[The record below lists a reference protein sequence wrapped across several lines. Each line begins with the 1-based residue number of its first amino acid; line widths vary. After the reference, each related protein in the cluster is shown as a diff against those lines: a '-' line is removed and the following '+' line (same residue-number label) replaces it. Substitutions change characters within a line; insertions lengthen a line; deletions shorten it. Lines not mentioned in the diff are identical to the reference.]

1 MRKKAIY
8 KTLLT
13 MAAVVSLA
21 GCGGGEKQQE
31 TESTVA
37 QADNLPVNESG
48 EPDPLGV
55 YKEPI
60 ELKIAQVVNPSDSFP
75 EGQSATDNAFF
86 DYFKENLNIDVEVLW
101 QSGSGDDYNEKLNL
115 SISSGE
121 LPDIISV
128 TASQLDML
136 LKADM
141 IEDLTPYYEQYASE
155 TMKSA
160 IDSTGGIAMEAVT
173 FDGKM
178 MALPNV
184 RSLKDGYDLLWI
196 RQDRLDEL
204 NLEVPKTIEEIRE
217 VAKAFIDNQ
226 MGGPETIGLLG
237 PSSNNLLY
245 ATFQQSS
252 GTMCGLDGIFQGKGA
267 LPGYWVKDESGNVV
281 YGSLTQETKD
291 TLQVLSEMYKEGTL
305 DPELG
310 TRKDADEA
318 WKSGQAGMFFGPWW
332 VGYNL
337 ADAIALDP
345 EAEWLAYPYPLTDEG
360 KWEPH
365 MQNPS
370 DSYYV
375 VRKGY
380 EHPEALIMI
389 NNQLL
394 VPEVSNTL
402 ENTGILAGYIPGRL
416 VINFAKLEESDAQ
429 ILNKYLET
437 GTVPE
442 YELAEHTRIEADIN
456 SVKEI
461 KQEPYDDLGIE
472 TWNVSAEGN
481 FGRIYST
488 LVGVGAIDEGYEIGC
503 EEGYSVFYGQTDSM
517 QKKWSNLKKI
527 EDETFLKIILGTVPI
542 EEFDTFV
549 ENWYAQGGTEITQEV
564 TEAISK

>member
-204 NLEVPKTIEEIRE
+204 NLEDSK
-217 VAKAFIDNQ
+217 DN
-226 MGGPETIGLLG
+226 
-237 PSSNNLLY
+237 
-245 ATFQQSS
+245 
-252 GTMCGLDGIFQGKGA
+252 
-267 LPGYWVKDESGNVV
+267 
-281 YGSLTQETKD
+281 
-291 TLQVLSEMYKEGTL
+291 
-305 DPELG
+305 
-310 TRKDADEA
+310 
-318 WKSGQAGMFFGPWW
+318 
-332 VGYNL
+332 
-337 ADAIALDP
+337 
-345 EAEWLAYPYPLTDEG
+345 
-360 KWEPH
+360 
-365 MQNPS
+365 
-370 DSYYV
+370 
-375 VRKGY
+375 
-380 EHPEALIMI
+380 
-389 NNQLL
+389 
-394 VPEVSNTL
+394 
-402 ENTGILAGYIPGRL
+402 
-416 VINFAKLEESDAQ
+416 
-429 ILNKYLET
+429 
-437 GTVPE
+437 
-442 YELAEHTRIEADIN
+442 
-456 SVKEI
+456 
-461 KQEPYDDLGIE
+461 
-472 TWNVSAEGN
+472 
-481 FGRIYST
+481 
-488 LVGVGAIDEGYEIGC
+488 
-503 EEGYSVFYGQTDSM
+503 
-517 QKKWSNLKKI
+517 
-527 EDETFLKIILGTVPI
+527 
-542 EEFDTFV
+542 
-549 ENWYAQGGTEITQEV
+549 
-564 TEAISK
+564 